1 MHTNS
6 VKRMT
11 IQKEIDLI
19 PESRLDEV
27 KLYIE
32 TILSQA
38 DVNKP
43 KPVSLKGI
51 WKDKGFAKIKNLETE
66 IQNLRKNLSISVL
79 DKKI

>member
-1 MHTNS
+1 MHTNT

-11 IQKEIDLI
+11 IQKEINLI

-27 KLYIE
+27 KMYIE
-32 TILSQA
+32 TILRQA

-51 WKDKGFAKIKNLETE
+51 WKGNGLAEIKELETE
-66 IQNLRKNLSISVL
+66 IQDLRKNLSSSL
-79 DKKI
+79 LSKKI